1 MTVDEGQK
9 VIEQFEAEG
18 KTKEEIAGAFYLL
31 FRDGKIDIN
40 GLEGLVNLLG
50 FELDD
55 EFKAMSPEDQKN
67 YGYELADEQPQEE
80 EEGQGEEEAPTPAP
94 QKEEEESEEPAQNDE
109 KDDEKEEAEGLGYFE
124 GRAPKKEDE
133 DDEEEKEARK
143 LLKY

>member
-18 KTKEEIAGAFYLL
+18 KSKEEIAGAFYLL

-50 FELDD
+50 YELDD

-67 YGYELADEQPQEE
+67 YGYELADDQDDEEQEPNTTPEKSE
-80 EEGQGEEEAPTPAP
+80 DEEEAP
-94 QKEEEESEEPAQNDE
+94 KDEEEKQESEDNE
-109 KDDEKEEAEGLGYFE
+109 KDDEKEGLGYFE
-124 GRAPKKEDE
+124 GKAPKKEDE
-133 DDEEEKEARK
+133 DDKDEEAEARK

>member
-50 FELDD
+50 YELDD
-55 EFKAMSPEDQKN
+55 EFKNMSPEDQKN
-67 YGYELADEQPQEE
+67 YGYELSEDQPQEE
-80 EEGQGEEEAPTPAP
+80 GEPTPTP
-94 QKEEEESEEPAQNDE
+94 KKKEEEQPAQNDKE
-109 KDDEKEEAEGLGYFE
+109 DEAKEEAEGLGYFE

-133 DDEEEKEARK
+133 EDDEEEKEARR

>member
-18 KTKEEIAGAFYLL
+18 KSKEEIAGAFYLL

-50 FELDD
+50 YQLDD
-55 EFKAMSPEDQKN
+55 KFKAMSTEDQKQ
-67 YGYELADEQPQEE
+67 YGYELI
-80 EEGQGEEEAPTPAP
+80 
-94 QKEEEESEEPAQNDE
+94 
-109 KDDEKEEAEGLGYFE
+109 DDEDQDNQGGDESDSNEDDVDNSDEEDNNDQD
-124 GRAPKKEDE
+124 EDE
-133 DDEEEKEARK
+133 DEDAGAKYFGEGNSKSEDEDEDEEEKEARR